1 MATTIVPKPVSKPE
15 PDTKSFDSTLASARS
30 TLIFSETVSLA
41 IDSFRASKARFL
53 LTMLGMVIGSA
64 SIILVVTVGMTGRD
78 YAVATISSLGPNKIE
93 MQYSGGSIIGSDNA
107 SSPDYMTREDMMA
120 VAGSVP
126 GVVAYSPML
135 EVHSRIS
142 LGGGIT
148 KDAMLLGVS
157 PQYKE
162 IRGLVVLAGRFFDDQ
177 DAAAHAKVVVLN
189 KPLAIELFGSTQAA
203 VGQTIAIRG
212 IPLNIIG
219 VFKES
224 IDTYG
229 ISEISDETMLIPYEV
244 ARYFTGTDIVKEI
257 FFKMAD
263 PSMVEPAAQEITAL
277 IKSRHRPNS
286 VYHAETLTGIL
297 DDMQKIATI
306 LTWVLTLAAAITLV
320 VAGVGIMNSMLAN
333 IQSRIREIGIRKAL
347 GATRREIRLQFLT
360 EAVFLS
366 LSGGVLGT
374 ILGLGVPI
382 SVRLL
387 TPYELPVP
395 WQAAVIALATSV
407 LVGVIF
413 GTVPANRAARLDP
426 VETLK
431 YE

>member
-1 MATTIVPKPVSKPE
+1 MATTSVPKPAIEEK
-15 PDTKSFDSTLASARS
+15 TFDSTLASAGK
-30 TLIFSETVSLA
+30 TMIFSEVLSLA
-41 IDSFRASKARFL
+41 IDSFRASKARFM
-53 LTMLGMVIGSA
+53 LTMLGMIIGSA
-64 SIILVVTVGMTGRD
+64 SIILVVTVGLTGRQ

-93 MQYSGGSIIGSDNA
+93 MQYTGGSIIGPDNT
-107 SSPDYMTREDMMA
+107 STPDAMTQEDMQT
-120 VAGSVP
+120 VVDTIP

-135 EVHSRIS
+135 EVHDRIS

-162 IRGLVVLAGRFFDDQ
+162 VRGLVVLAGRFFDDQ

-189 KPLAIELFGSTQAA
+189 RPLAIELFGSPQAA
-203 VGQTIAIRG
+203 VGQNIAVRG
-212 IPLNIIG
+212 IPLSIIG
-219 VFKES
+219 VFQES

-244 ARYFTGTDIVKEI
+244 ARYFTGTDTLKEI
-257 FFKMAD
+257 FFKMRTAA
-263 PSMVEPAAQEITAL
+263 MVEPAAKQITTL
-277 IKSRHRPNS
+277 IHGRHRPNS

-297 DDMQKIATI
+297 DDMAKIATI

-320 VAGVGIMNSMLAN
+320 VGGVGIMNSMLAN
-333 IQSRIREIGIRKAL
+333 VQARIREIGIRKAL

-366 LSGGVLGT
+366 LSGGIIGT
-374 ILGLGVPI
+374 VLGLGIPLA
-382 SVRLL
+382 VRLL
-387 TPYELPVP
+387 TPYKLPIP

-407 LVGVIF
+407 IVGVIF
-413 GTVPANRAARLDP
+413 GTVPANRAAALDP